1 MNKIDPILI
10 AGGGI
15 GGLAAALGLARKGL
29 PSAVFEKASKFSEIG
44 AGIQIAP
51 NAFNCFDALGVGDAI
66 RAIAIYIDKIRL
78 MDGISGKEIFNIPLD
93 QPFREHFGNPY
104 AVVHRADL
112 HTILLNACREN
123 PLIDLNAASSAVRYE
138 QADGEVV
145 LHLEGKPPIKGRA
158 LIGADGLHSAIRA
171 QLIGDSSPRVS
182 GHTTYRSVIPTEQMP
197 EDLRWNAATLWAGPK
212 FHVVHYPLKGG
223 KVFNLVVTYHNDV
236 TETVAGEPATDEEV
250 LRGFGAGH
258 ASVRR
263 IIEHGQDWKRWV
275 LCDRDPNENWI
286 DGHVT
291 LLGDAAHPMLQYW
304 AQGACM
310 ALEDAVCLS
319 GAIASHDTIDA
330 AFTAY
335 HHARFA
341 RTAQVQL
348 GSRAIGDYIYHPSA
362 GSAAA
367 RNAILGAKTAADW
380 FQTLDW
386 LYGYRAD

>member
-1 MNKIDPILI
+1 MTTDQPILI

-250 LRGFGAGH
+250 L
-258 ASVRR
+258 
-263 IIEHGQDWKRWV
+263 
-275 LCDRDPNENWI
+275 CDRDPNENWI